1 MEKNMDNNIK
11 KDVDIVS
18 LRRKRKRRRQ
28 MVKFSAV
35 LVLVAIVLGLY
46 LNRDVWVPKLEGIGG
61 KFHSVK
67 SGELSGG
74 NFPLSV
80 SGGIDY
86 QVAELNGYLAILSD
100 AYFYIYTDDGDLYDE
115 RQHAYANAMLQT
127 AGKKALIYES
137 GGNKFRIDNKRKNIY
152 TKKMEQTIIFA
163 RISENG
169 NVAVVTNSDSYVCT
183 LTVFDESGE
192 EIYSRNCV
200 ERVID
205 LTFNSNGTGC
215 ILATAD
221 AVNGSMNSKIISVA
235 FNSKKDKWTS
245 ETLDTMCIKT
255 YYDGNGILV
264 LGDTKCAYYDDKGN
278 FLSSYDYPSD
288 LTDWDYQNGKIAL
301 LFKNETKR
309 QSYLTTM
316 DSEKREPQQT
326 EFSNSSTKCVRFSGK
341 NVLVLDKDGINRYK
355 FSGGGETAIS
365 SDGSYEKFLII
376 NKYIFLM
383 GFDRI
388 ERMEYKG

>member
-1 MEKNMDNNIK
+1 
-11 KDVDIVS
+11 
-18 LRRKRKRRRQ
+18 

-183 LTVFDESGE
+183 YCF
-192 EIYSRNCV
+192 
-200 ERVID
+200 
-205 LTFNSNGTGC
+205 
-215 ILATAD
+215 
-221 AVNGSMNSKIISVA
+221 
-235 FNSKKDKWTS
+235 
-245 ETLDTMCIKT
+245 
-255 YYDGNGILV
+255 
-264 LGDTKCAYYDDKGN
+264 
-278 FLSSYDYPSD
+278 
-288 LTDWDYQNGKIAL
+288 
-301 LFKNETKR
+301 
-309 QSYLTTM
+309 
-316 DSEKREPQQT
+316 
-326 EFSNSSTKCVRFSGK
+326 
-341 NVLVLDKDGINRYK
+341 
-355 FSGGGETAIS
+355 
-365 SDGSYEKFLII
+365 
-376 NKYIFLM
+376 
-383 GFDRI
+383 
-388 ERMEYKG
+388 